1 MKRREFVAAS
11 GVVLGASILSAT
23 DSIAAT
29 GASGLPS
36 EAPPPVDKGSESRR
50 SEGVVDVHQ
59 HVIPDFYAAELTR
72 RGLNVFAGESLPTW
86 SAQSALAHMD
96 DQEISS
102 AILSLPAPAVCFDE
116 PREASLLARRCNEFM
131 ARAKASEPGR
141 FGSFAAIP
149 QREPGSAC
157 AEAIHALDQL
167 GADGVQ
173 LLASD
178 GQHFLGEP
186 RFEELMAELDKR
198 QAKVFVHPNMH
209 ATSQSLALG
218 TPGYLVEFACDTT
231 RAAVNLIL
239 SGTMERYPNISW
251 ILAEGGGCLPYVAWR
266 ISLAN
271 ALPEFDDAAP
281 QGVLHYL
288 RRFYFDTALCASP
301 SVLATLNE
309 LVEPSRLLYG
319 SDWPYLPH
327 VGERDFQFIQTT
339 DLLTSTGRGQL
350 QRGNALSLF
359 PRLARQGEA
368 VAALPVYDVE
378 SSSHWALRQM
388 KKPLSALAQSL
399 KD

>member
-11 GVVLGASILSAT
+11 GVVLGASILAGP
-23 DSIAAT
+23 DRFA
-29 GASGLPS
+29 GASEAGFPS
-36 EAPPPVDKGSESRR
+36 VAPSSAGSAPVDESRAK
-50 SEGVVDVHQ
+50 VVDVHQ
-59 HVIPDFYAAELTR
+59 HVIPDFYAAELEK
-72 RGLNVFAGESLPTW
+72 RGMNVFAGAPLPAW
-86 SAQSALAHMD
+86 SDRSALTYMD
-96 DQEISS
+96 AQEVSS
-102 AILSLPAPAVCFDE
+102 AILSLPAPAVCFGE
-116 PREASLLARRCNEFM
+116 RKQAATLARRCNEFM
-131 ARAKASEPGR
+131 AKAAQTHPAR
-141 FGSFAAIP
+141 FGGFAAIP
-149 QREPGSAC
+149 QREPGDAC
-157 AEAIHALDQL
+157 VEAVYALDQL

-186 RFEELMAELDKR
+186 QFEELIAELDKR
-198 QAKVFVHPNMH
+198 KAKVFVHPNMH

-266 ISLAN
+266 VSLAN
-271 ALPEFDDAAP
+271 ALPEFDDVAP

-288 RRFYFDTALCASP
+288 KRFYFDTALCASP

-309 LVEPSRLLYG
+309 LVDPSHLLYG
-319 SDWPYLPH
+319 SDWPYLPN

-339 DLLTSTGRGQL
+339 ELLTAPGREQL

-359 PRLARQGEA
+359 PRFARQDEM
-368 VAALPVYDVE
+368 VAALPVYEVE

-388 KKPLSALAQSL
+388 KKPLSAIARSL